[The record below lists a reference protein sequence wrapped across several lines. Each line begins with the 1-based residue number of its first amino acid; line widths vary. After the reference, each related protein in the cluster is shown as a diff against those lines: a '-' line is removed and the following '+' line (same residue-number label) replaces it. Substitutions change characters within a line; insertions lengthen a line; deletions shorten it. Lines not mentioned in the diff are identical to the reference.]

1 MCLWS
6 DDDDEH
12 GWSAIDNCD
21 DGERQRDIGR
31 NNKYEGDF
39 NAGGFFWRPAPE
51 QRAHEDS
58 KIEPR
63 DMDQVAFVEVFAPAQ
78 PSAAH
83 AAPIEDMSEAR
94 LDLFDRERFARLVI
108 WRK

>member
-1 MCLWS
+1 MCLWG

-39 NAGGFFWRPAPE
+39 NAGGFFWRPRPNSA
-51 QRAHEDS
+51 RMR
-58 KIEPR
+58 IPR
-63 DMDQVAFVEVFAPAQ
+63 LNPATW
-78 PSAAH
+78 
-83 AAPIEDMSEAR
+83 I
-94 LDLFDRERFARLVI
+94 
-108 WRK
+108 K

>member
-1 MCLWS
+1 MCRWG
-6 DDDDEH
+6 DDDEH
-12 GWSAIDNCD
+12 GWSTIDNCD

-31 NNKYEGDF
+31 TNKYEGDC
-39 NAGGFFWRPAPE
+39 NASGFFWR
-51 QRAHEDS
+51 RAHEDS
-58 KIEPR
+58 KIEPY
-63 DMDQVAFVEVFAPAQ
+63 DMGQVAFVEVFAPAQ

-83 AAPIEDMSEAR
+83 AAPIEDMSEAT